1 MKTQTNFV
9 YQGPHCSLREYIV
22 VLSDLLIIGHW
33 GLWRDMGM
41 SYSVLQ
47 SIRNKLR
54 RRGKKCVEM
63 SGGKRSDGLQN
74 RQFMAAKSN
83 GFGIWII
90 QSIGSVYYL
99 CISIPK
105 RNTVITFDCA
115 MSNFI
120 PRLWKKKKKWV
131 HTKRKQLMLLFTM
144 AINVNLS
151 GLGNSLWTPI
161 TGGGGAWDS
170 GAAPRSRTANPRRE
184 SNPLGSRS
192 VASTTVYVWGVMK
205 INEAAWMRW
214 AARSIPLLEEPAP
227 YETFGEHSP
236 LAGSQE
242 RQWLLRAG
250 NVGSLAREPRPGC
263 VFSSTALTIAR

>member
-120 PRLWKKKKKWV
+120 PRYWKKKKSGSIPRENSLCFCLQWPL
-131 HTKRKQLMLLFTM
+131 TWTCRAWET
-144 AINVNLS
+144 LS
-151 GLGNSLWTPI
+151 G
-161 TGGGGAWDS
+161 
-170 GAAPRSRTANPRRE
+170 
-184 SNPLGSRS
+184 PL
-192 VASTTVYVWGVMK
+192 
-205 INEAAWMRW
+205 
-214 AARSIPLLEEPAP
+214 
-227 YETFGEHSP
+227 
-236 LAGSQE
+236 
-242 RQWLLRAG
+242 
-250 NVGSLAREPRPGC
+250 
-263 VFSSTALTIAR
+263 